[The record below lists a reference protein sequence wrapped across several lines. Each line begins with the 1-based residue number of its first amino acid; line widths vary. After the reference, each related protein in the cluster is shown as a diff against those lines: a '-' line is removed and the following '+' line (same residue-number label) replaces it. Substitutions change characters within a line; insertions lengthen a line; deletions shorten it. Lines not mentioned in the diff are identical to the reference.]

1 MVFMVQTRADLMS
14 AATSERSK
22 TTIRGF
28 SLKRLMRP
36 SSAHRKSVLGW
47 TPICLAIDFAL
58 ENFRRLEA
66 SVRSEAT
73 VFVFWVFMIAGS
85 NPNRPMHTHGISF
98 QNYTYRSPKKVR
110 FGRNYRTAP
119 KSVAPAGAA
128 SSPV

>member
-1 MVFMVQTRADLMS
+1 MVFMVQTRAELMS

-66 SVRSEAT
+66 SVRSETALDFC
-73 VFVFWVFMIAGS
+73 V
-85 NPNRPMHTHGISF
+85 HGVGDDVEDIVMQKSRAMARY
-98 QNYTYRSPKKVR
+98 NLLHETDPLYRVT
-110 FGRNYRTAP
+110 TAD
-119 KSVAPAGAA
+119 SYL
-128 SSPV
+128 